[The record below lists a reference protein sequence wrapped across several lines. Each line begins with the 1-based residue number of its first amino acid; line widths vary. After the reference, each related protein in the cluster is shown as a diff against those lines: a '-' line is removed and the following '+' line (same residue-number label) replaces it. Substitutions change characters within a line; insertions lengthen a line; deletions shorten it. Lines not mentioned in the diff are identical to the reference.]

1 MKRILVAAAV
11 LALGVSAVVA
21 QQDVAVSQQNQMK
34 DQGKYM
40 YGVVLKMVKGDTPF
54 DQAAAQAAL
63 KALGDSVAKIPAVF
77 ATNPK
82 EDVVN
87 ASFGSSQKIW
97 QNKADFD
104 AKVPPVIKAIADA
117 NGTVQGCRHPQGRVR
132 CHPGE
137 VQQLPRRLS
146 RQAEVTTSGW
156 ETRAPVHRTGWRDA
170 WRHRLRRL
178 P

>member
-11 LALGVSAVVA
+11 LTLGVSAVVA
-21 QQDVAVSQQNQMK
+21 QQDVAVQQQNQMK

-54 DQAAAQAAL
+54 DQAAAEAAL
-63 KALGDSVAKIPAVF
+63 SALGDSVAKIPTVF

-87 ASFGSSQKIW
+87 ATFGSSQKIW

-117 NGTVQGCRHPQGRVR
+117 KGTSRTPPPSRSAFDAIQAKCNGCHDNYRVK
-132 CHPGE
+132 
-137 VQQLPRRLS
+137 LK
-146 RQAEVTTSGW
+146 
-156 ETRAPVHRTGWRDA
+156 
-170 WRHRLRRL
+170 
-178 P
+178 